1 MKDNIISDEEFELQM
16 KGFTIEDI
24 NNAINIQ
31 EQKDIAEFIEI
42 LSSLYN
48 DCGIYESEK
57 VKFIIGDYIKQWE
70 ARG

>member
-31 EQKDIAEFIEI
+31 EQKDIAEFLSDIERI
-42 LSSLYN
+42 ISHGDIDN
-48 DCGIYESEK
+48 IREK
-57 VKFIIGDYIKQWE
+57 WE
-70 ARG
+70 ARKTEGER